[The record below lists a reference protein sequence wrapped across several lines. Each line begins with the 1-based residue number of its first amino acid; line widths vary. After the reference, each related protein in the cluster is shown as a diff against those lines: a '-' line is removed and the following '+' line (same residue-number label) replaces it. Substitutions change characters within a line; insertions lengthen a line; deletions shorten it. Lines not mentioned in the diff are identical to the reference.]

1 MRTSILGS
9 SPVEVPPIGLG
20 TVKLGR
26 LARLKYPASQLP
38 ASLPSDQSVLELL
51 ATAAELG
58 VTLIDTAPAY
68 GIAEQRLG
76 QLLYQVRPRDFWVLC
91 TKAGEQFVADAAGN
105 PVSTY
110 DFSAAA
116 ITASVERSLAALRTD
131 VLDIV
136 LLHFSSQIS
145 DELIL
150 NQGEAYETLTKLQ
163 RQGKIKAIGA
173 SPASL
178 VAGIQ
183 SVQRCQVAML
193 ELSPAESR
201 HRTAIT
207 EAATTGCGI
216 LIKKALAS
224 GHLTTA
230 APSGTAPASPDPVQ
244 AALRFVLGHAAVS
257 SVVIGTT
264 SPRHL
269 RQAVLIAEAV
279 RGV

>member
-26 LARLKYPASQLP
+26 LAGLKYPARQLP
-38 ASLPSDQSVLELL
+38 ATLPSDQSVLELL
-51 ATAAELG
+51 STAAELG

-76 QLLYQVRPRDFWVLC
+76 QLLYQVRPRDFWTLC

-116 ITASVERSLAALRTD
+116 ITASVERSLTALGTD

-136 LLHFSSQIS
+136 LLHFSSQTS

-150 NQGEAYETLTKLQ
+150 NLGEAYETLAKLQ

-178 VAGIQ
+178 AAGIQ
-183 SVQRCQVAML
+183 TVQRCQVAML

-230 APSGTAPASPDPVQ
+230 APSGTTPAAPDPVQ
-244 AALRFVLGHAAVS
+244 AALRFVLGHAAVNA
-257 SVVIGTT
+257 VVIGTT